1 MAARSRIIEN
11 TVSLTVNG
19 FCSLFFTVI
28 QLGILSRFLG
38 GDVFGLFVSLR
49 GFSLL
54 LGTVVLV
61 GLPQVLI
68 RFLPSYQSRGRR
80 GAAVLLF
87 LCSLSAILVI
97 GGLFYGVRHFWVG
110 LIPGGI
116 REVSADP
123 RTMHWLVIASVALA
137 SKMLL
142 YGAFSGLREMRMQM
156 ILEFFYSLAFTLF
169 IVTVRSTLDVTIL
182 FRAIGILNAL
192 TFFAGVPLFFYLLF
206 RLIPAAGPSSDGE
219 VVLPALMP
227 YWLGSL
233 VLSFVALAFT
243 DVDRF
248 VMSLALPVSAI
259 SLFHV
264 ASRINFILKRFLGIP
279 ILAAQPEITRVFE
292 EGRADILAGKIR
304 LFTKVTL
311 VSSFFLIGLFAVIG
325 RDVIRLIS
333 GEAFLD
339 AYIVLLLLLPTVPI
353 AAVSAPLLA
362 TMRSLNYMKWA
373 ILCDCLWMVFYF
385 GSFFFFVRLM
395 GVKGMAVSQIIA
407 SVAQMIVAVRF
418 ARGEGFYGGIGER
431 VGRVLAVLAVAAP
444 IGIVATHLGGL
455 PVSILVA
462 VVSPF
467 AGRFL
472 LGRLRII
479 ESSERSEMLDM
490 IPVRFGKRAIGWLVP
505 SEE

>member
-1 MAARSRIIEN
+1 MTRSRIVEN

-38 GDVFGLFVSLR
+38 SDIFGLFVSLR

-87 LCSLSAILVI
+87 LCSFSAILVI
-97 GGLFYGVRHFWVG
+97 GALLYGGRHLWIGL
-110 LIPGGI
+110 LPGRI
-116 REVSADP
+116 RQFSIDP
-123 RTMHWLVIASVALA
+123 QTMRWLVIASVALA
-137 SKMLL
+137 AKMLL
-142 YGAFSGLREMRMQM
+142 YGAFSGLRVMKMQM

-169 IVTVRSTLDVTIL
+169 LVAGRATLDVTIL
-182 FRAIGILNAL
+182 FRAIGLLNAL
-192 TFFAGVPLFFYLLF
+192 TFLAGAPIFFLLLF
-206 RLIPAAGPSSDGE
+206 KLIPASRSAADGE
-219 VVLPALMP
+219 IALPALMP

-259 SLFHV
+259 SIFHV

-292 EGRADILAGKIR
+292 EGRGDILSDKIR

-373 ILCDCLWMVFYF
+373 ILCDCLWMIFYF

-407 SVAQMIVAVRF
+407 SVAQMLVAVRF
-418 ARGEGFYGGIGER
+418 AKGEGFFGGIGER
-431 VGRVLAVLAVAAP
+431 VGRVLIFLLVVAP
-444 IGIVATHLGGL
+444 VGIIVTYIGGL
-455 PVSILVA
+455 PVSVA
-462 VVSPF
+462 IALLAPF
-467 AGRFL
+467 IGRFL
-472 LGRLRII
+472 LRRLNVI
-479 ESSERSEMLDM
+479 ETSERNEILDM